1 MCSAQ
6 VWSDATPIDEE
17 VPIFGLA
24 GDIERLCEPVGTT
37 ENAVA
42 LLDSLLTFTMRG
54 SGVVPIG
61 TVTVI
66 WEFVQVVGRMLLDR
80 SMA

>member
-1 MCSAQ
+1 MGA
-6 VWSDATPIDEE
+6 
-17 VPIFGLA
+17 FL
-24 GDIERLCEPVGTT
+24 T

-42 LLDSLLTFTMRG
+42 LLDSLLTFAMRG

-66 WEFVQVVGRMLLDR
+66 WEFVQAVGRILLDR